1 VAVPGRPV
9 PVGAPPGLAATELFS
24 VDAYVAEFEAS
35 VEDVDTDAHRVALRR
50 TAFYPGGGGQPHD
63 LGTLRWGDGAA
74 QVVRVG
80 RESGRIWHWLDEPS
94 ALPDPGADVQGL
106 LDWERRHLTMRTHT
120 ALHILCGVMWAD
132 HGVAVTGGNMDPGK
146 GRLDFPLPS
155 MSAEFGRQ
163 VEARINEEIEAA
175 HEILVEF
182 VGREVADE
190 DHALIRTAANLIPR
204 EIDPLRV
211 IDIVG
216 LDKQA
221 DGGTHVLSTVEVG
234 RVRVTGTES
243 KGKGNKRV
251 RLEVLDSPERSAPD
265 RDRAGHQVVQPA
277 LVAVEDQRRHH
288 QADQQGAHQSRD
300 QAQRPAVDA
309 HDSQPGQQLAE
320 GASGQCGQHTGLDE
334 EHQHRRPGLPPT

>member
-1 VAVPGRPV
+1 MAVPGRPV
-9 PVGAPPGLAATELFS
+9 PEGAPADLAATELFA
-24 VDAYVAEFEAS
+24 VDAYLRSFEAR
-35 VEDVDTDAHRVALRR
+35 VEAVDADGRRIRLAR

-63 LGTLRWGDGAA
+63 TGTLRWGDGRAA
-74 QVVRVG
+74 VVQVARDRSDG
-80 RESGRIWHWLDEPS
+80 GRIWHRLADDAP
-94 ALPDPGADVQGL
+94 LPDPGAEVHGV

-120 ALHILCGVMWAD
+120 ALHVLCGVMWAD

-163 VEARINEEIEAA
+163 VEARINEEIAKA
-175 HEILVEF
+175 HEILVAF

-204 EIDPLRV
+204 EVDPLRV

-221 DGGTHVLSTVEVG
+221 DGGTHVLSTAEVG
-234 RVRVTGTES
+234 SVRVTGTES

-251 RLEVLDSPERSAPD
+251 RLEV
-265 RDRAGHQVVQPA
+265 
-277 LVAVEDQRRHH
+277 
-288 QADQQGAHQSRD
+288 
-300 QAQRPAVDA
+300 
-309 HDSQPGQQLAE
+309 HD
-320 GASGQCGQHTGLDE
+320 
-334 EHQHRRPGLPPT
+334 

>member
-1 VAVPGRPV
+1 MAVPGRPV
-9 PVGAPPGLAATELFS
+9 PDGAPPGLASTELFS
-24 VDAYVAEFEAS
+24 VDAYLREFDAT
-35 VEDVDTDAHRVALRR
+35 VEQVDRDNGRVALRR
-50 TAFYPGGGGQPHD
+50 TAFYPGGGGQPYD
-63 LGTLRWGDGAA
+63 LGDLAWDGG
-74 QVVRVG
+74 QGVVTRVG
-80 RESGRIWHWLDEPS
+80 RDQGRIWHWLETDE
-94 ALPDPGADVQGL
+94 LPAPGTEVEGR

-120 ALHILCGVMWAD
+120 ALHVLCGVMWAD

-163 VEARINEEIEAA
+163 VEARINEEIARA
-175 HEILVEF
+175 HDIVVRF

-221 DGGTHVLSTVEVG
+221 DGGTHVLSTAEVG
-234 RVRVTGTES
+234 RVAVTGTES

-251 RLEVLDSPERSAPD
+251 RLEVR
-265 RDRAGHQVVQPA
+265 
-277 LVAVEDQRRHH
+277 
-288 QADQQGAHQSRD
+288 
-300 QAQRPAVDA
+300 
-309 HDSQPGQQLAE
+309 
-320 GASGQCGQHTGLDE
+320 
-334 EHQHRRPGLPPT
+334 